1 MVDDIKIIPSSLR
14 SKVESSIKRAKSV
27 RESVTLEYKKLEK
40 EAEGLQKAL
49 DALNVGKDVLSDRYE
64 NFFYDKKEKKEHERN
79 IQNFENRIKSNQQRL
94 QQKQASMQN
103 MASAREDRAGSMLSE
118 SVAGIINP
126 EANQTEINKIAQ
138 HHQIIALSSKM
149 AKNTRQAEVEKR
161 MKARAEEM
169 AASSDEIES
178 FAASGD
184 KGGILAKTKQHD
196 ELLNKQALDQAIL
209 KQKRRSGTDIR
220 GMFEGGMDT
229 VGAIQKE
236 TKQSII
242 KDIINKG
249 ETGSLQEEQAKLK
262 EFMNEFIDAFQKFS
276 RAAEEGAENT
286 EDLGES
292 MKLLEQRYKD
302 QKEIVNQVSKGGD
315 DGSIASEMWMRTAG
329 LGLKTI
335 GTAGMV
341 GGQLTRGLGVQ
352 IPLERKMLGTG
363 FANMQNNQAEDLMNI
378 GMDAGAL
385 RRVRTNVYKR
395 GAKIGARAGSFEN
408 AAQMSELI
416 GGSAFAVNEAAR
428 GAAVEAEGRGVI
440 GKGINF
446 VKGIAT
452 GGAATAASAVAGG
465 FNAAAPR
472 VGGLVL
478 QGARAKAG
486 IPQGQAMLAAQGA
499 DIEYGNAINRIQDI
513 SDNQFMGSARTLG
526 IASRGMGSMRS
537 GALNTLFNGSNQM
550 QLARLGLGV
559 QDQASL
565 LQGGVGALGGEFNTS
580 DIFSAGRIQR
590 SGITSGSQYMQN
602 LGQLS
607 SVGGG
612 SKELEDIMTMAVA
625 AGMDNSKNVGE
636 MVDATKNMSQ
646 SAGAFGADITSG
658 AANTIGAQKSLNRLG
673 FSGIKG
679 KDQLDKII
687 DISQKQSLTQGMGGL
702 FNPGMM
708 DKIMKAGKSG
718 MSISDLET
726 QNPELFGE
734 ATAATKNVSGG
745 SFSGLYSRLFG
756 GKAAKG
762 SIAARGA
769 GADVEDVL
777 AVPNISDAKKFSNS
791 EFNNNISKLSE
802 VLSKTIE
809 GMNLEQMEEVVK
821 NSAESLS
828 QPLEGFKEQTITFQ
842 NTISDLDKT
851 LNSFMDKIKDLIN
864 GESDAKKN
872 NPDRTPLKESWK
884 ALSRMRT
891 NKEG

>member
-1 MVDDIKIIPSSLR
+1 
-14 SKVESSIKRAKSV
+14 
-27 RESVTLEYKKLEK
+27 
-40 EAEGLQKAL
+40 
-49 DALNVGKDVLSDRYE
+49 
-64 NFFYDKKEKKEHERN
+64 
-79 IQNFENRIKSNQQRL
+79 
-94 QQKQASMQN
+94 
-103 MASAREDRAGSMLSE
+103 
-118 SVAGIINP
+118 
-126 EANQTEINKIAQ
+126 
-138 HHQIIALSSKM
+138 
-149 AKNTRQAEVEKR
+149 
-161 MKARAEEM
+161 
-169 AASSDEIES
+169 
-178 FAASGD
+178 
-184 KGGILAKTKQHD
+184 
-196 ELLNKQALDQAIL
+196 
-209 KQKRRSGTDIR
+209 
-220 GMFEGGMDT
+220 
-229 VGAIQKE
+229 
-236 TKQSII
+236 
-242 KDIINKG
+242 
-249 ETGSLQEEQAKLK
+249 
-262 EFMNEFIDAFQKFS
+262 
-276 RAAEEGAENT
+276 
-286 EDLGES
+286 
-292 MKLLEQRYKD
+292 
-302 QKEIVNQVSKGGD
+302 
-315 DGSIASEMWMRTAG
+315 
-329 LGLKTI
+329 
-335 GTAGMV
+335 
-341 GGQLTRGLGVQ
+341 
-352 IPLERKMLGTG
+352 
-363 FANMQNNQAEDLMNI
+363 
-378 GMDAGAL
+378 
-385 RRVRTNVYKR
+385 
-395 GAKIGARAGSFEN
+395 
-408 AAQMSELI
+408 
-416 GGSAFAVNEAAR
+416 
-428 GAAVEAEGRGVI
+428 
-440 GKGINF
+440 
-446 VKGIAT
+446 
-452 GGAATAASAVAGG
+452 
-465 FNAAAPR
+465 
-472 VGGLVL
+472 
-478 QGARAKAG
+478 
-486 IPQGQAMLAAQGA
+486 
-499 DIEYGNAINRIQDI
+499 
-513 SDNQFMGSARTLG
+513 
-526 IASRGMGSMRS
+526 
-537 GALNTLFNGSNQM
+537 
-550 QLARLGLGV
+550 
-559 QDQASL
+559 
-565 LQGGVGALGGEFNTS
+565 
-580 DIFSAGRIQR
+580 
-590 SGITSGSQYMQN
+590 
-602 LGQLS
+602 
-607 SVGGG
+607 
-612 SKELEDIMTMAVA
+612 MTMAVA

-658 AANTIGAQKSLNRLG
+658 AANTIGAQIQDLLGMGINKNQAVSMAQMSTSGVTNLSTDKGLNIANVLEMKELQEALPDASVMEIEAIGRGDLNQFLSISKSFANDPAKAQKSLNRLG